1 MIEIRTILDYRDFLE
16 KMTSHHRLDNFMLNF
31 IRAFSN
37 IRVGCS
43 CKKKA
48 RIAATNKRKEESIM
62 NMSQS
67 FIQAIKDSHQ
77 DVKVAFYQDDQIVL
91 TVENE

>member
-1 MIEIRTILDYRDFLE
+1 
-16 KMTSHHRLDNFMLNF
+16 MLNF

-48 RIAATNKRKEESIM
+48 RIAATNNIKEESIM

-77 DVKVAFYQDDQIVL
+77 DVKVAFYQNDQIVL
-91 TVENE
+91 TVENEW

>member
-48 RIAATNKRKEESIM
+48 RIENVNAVY
-62 NMSQS
+62 
-67 FIQAIKDSHQ
+67 KDLVINVFGKSAPYE
-77 DVKVAFYQDDQIVL
+77 DIYKFFGF
-91 TVENE
+91 

>member
-1 MIEIRTILDYRDFLE
+1 MIEIRTLSDYRNFLE
-16 KMTSHHRLDNFMLNF
+16 KMTSYHRLDNFMLNF

-48 RIAATNKRKEESIM
+48 RIAGANQRKEESIM

-77 DVKVAFYQDDQIVL
+77 DVKVAFYQNDQIVL